1 MIKIL
6 NFIYSILD
14 KKQKTFF
21 LYITFLSFIAM
32 IFETFTIVSIMS
44 VLNLFSDIN
53 TNALLNKIQTFLN
66 IDEGS
71 LVKIIVL
78 IAGSVFV
85 VKTVF
90 LIYYIKIKTRFI
102 EDVKVDQ
109 SNNLFLY
116 YLNQPFIFHIN
127 KNSSELV
134 RNLNEAAALGL
145 IVRTLV
151 EFILEFIVLIGLIIF
166 LINLNLLITF
176 ISILIFLFFSL
187 DIFFL
192 AL

>member
-1 MIKIL
+1 
-6 NFIYSILD
+6 
-14 KKQKTFF
+14 
-21 LYITFLSFIAM
+21 M

-53 TNALLNKIQTFLN
+53 ANILLNKLQTFLN
-66 IDEGS
+66 VDKS
-71 LVKIIVL
+71 TLVQIIVL
-78 IAGSVFV
+78 TAGSVFI

-109 SNNLFLY
+109 SNNLFLH

-134 RNLNEAAALGL
+134 RNLNEAQALGL

-151 EFILEFIVLIGLIIF
+151 EFILELIVLVGLMIF
-166 LINLNLLITF
+166 LINLNPLITLM
-176 ISILIFLFFSL
+176 SILIFLFFST
-187 DIFFL
+187 IFYFYINKR
-192 AL
+192 AQKMGICQK

>member
-66 IDEGS
+66 IDEVS

-90 LIYYIKIKTRFI
+90 LIYFMKIKTRFI
-102 EDVKVDQ
+102 ESK
-109 SNNLFLY
+109 S
-116 YLNQPFIFHIN
+116 
-127 KNSSELV
+127 
-134 RNLNEAAALGL
+134 
-145 IVRTLV
+145 
-151 EFILEFIVLIGLIIF
+151 
-166 LINLNLLITF
+166 
-176 ISILIFLFFSL
+176 
-187 DIFFL
+187 
-192 AL
+192 

>member
-1 MIKIL
+1 
-6 NFIYSILD
+6 
-14 KKQKTFF
+14 
-21 LYITFLSFIAM
+21 
-32 IFETFTIVSIMS
+32 MS

-66 IDEGS
+66 IDEVS

-90 LIYYIKIKTRFI
+90 LIYFMKIKTRFI

-116 YLNQPFIFHIN
+116 YLNQPFIFHIS

-134 RNLNEAAALGL
+134 RNLNEASAL
-145 IVRTLV
+145 
-151 EFILEFIVLIGLIIF
+151 
-166 LINLNLLITF
+166 
-176 ISILIFLFFSL
+176 L
-187 DIFFL
+187 D
-192 AL
+192 